1 MLKLLRTIGF
11 NRRSREAQY
20 RVERRLRAESVSAR
34 RQPSA
39 DLYSRTLTALNDARL
54 EAPVAPVRFTDR
66 YVLTRFALAL
76 LIVMAMGALAVR
88 LGLPGTM
95 GDIRPPQAGVTLTGF
110 NTARFDAL
118 LQRLQELHDTWEAPL
133 RTEATLLAEDA
144 RSAGRYV
151 LASLPLPATWQTSD
165 R

>member
-66 YVLTRFALAL
+66 YALTRFALAL

-88 LGLPGTM
+88 LGLPGTT
-95 GDIRPPQAGVTLTGF
+95 GDIRPPQAGATLTGF

-118 LQRLQELHDTWEAPL
+118 LQRLQELDDTWEAPL